1 MSGMPAAALL
11 ERLEEPISRRAGPI
25 GRLILRKKSRE
36 LGLRTG
42 IVDEEKARTLM
53 FELGSAFF
61 VILGEE
67 TGVATLARIR
77 ETMVEMGLDV

>member
-1 MSGMPAAALL
+1 MSAMQAAALL
-11 ERLEEPISRRAGPI
+11 ESLEEPISRRAGPI

-42 IVDEEKARTLM
+42 MVDEEKARNLM
-53 FELGSAFF
+53 FELGSVFF
-61 VILGEE
+61 VVLGEE